1 MSTVREL
8 PTFVKVMMVAAALFA
23 AVGAYAGLR
32 RARKVDIPVIATVP
46 AFAMNDQ
53 HGKIVTPESLRGHV
67 FITDF
72 FFLSCPTS
80 CPKLTARMK
89 QLHDRI
95 AQKNLT
101 VQLVSIS
108 VDPENDTPE
117 KLALKAK
124 ELGSQDRIWTFLT
137 GKSEDLENIV
147 VKGFKIH
154 MEDQRKKP
162 AAPGEAANIYTIMHG
177 DWFVLVD
184 QQGRIRGY
192 YDTDEKGKLDAV
204 LRDAELIARNPGT

>member
-32 RARKVDIPVIATVP
+32 RARRVELPVIATVP

-53 HGKIVTPESLRGHV
+53 HGKVVTPESLRGHV

-95 AQKNLT
+95 AKKNLT

-108 VDPENDTPE
+108 VDPENDTSE
-117 KLALKAK
+117 KLALTAK
-124 ELGSQDRIWTFLT
+124 ELGTQDRIWTFLT

-154 MEDQRKKP
+154 VEDQRKKADP
-162 AAPGEAANIYTIMHG
+162 SGANIYTIMHG

-192 YDTDEKGKLDAV
+192 YDTDVEGKLDAV
-204 LRDAELIARNPGT
+204 LDDAELLARHPGT

>member
-1 MSTVREL
+1 MRQL
-8 PTFVKVMMVAAALFA
+8 PGFVKAMILAAALFA
-23 AVGAYAGLR
+23 AVGAYAALR
-32 RARKVDIPVIATVP
+32 RARKIDLPVIAAVP

-53 HGKIVTPESLRGHV
+53 QGKVVTTDSLRGRV
-67 FITDF
+67 FIADF

-108 VDPENDTPE
+108 VDPENDTSD

-137 GKSEDLENIV
+137 GKSEDLERVV

-154 MEDQRKKP
+154 VEDQRKK
-162 AAPGEAANIYTIMHG
+162 ADSNANIYTIMHG

-184 QQGRIRGY
+184 AQGRIRGY
-192 YDTDEKGKLDAV
+192 YDTDEEGKLDAV
-204 LRDAELIARNPGT
+204 LRDAELLARYPGT

>member
-1 MSTVREL
+1 LSLVREL

-32 RARKVDIPVIATVP
+32 RARRVELPVIAAVP

-53 HGKIVTPESLRGHV
+53 HGKVVTPESLRGHV

-108 VDPENDTPE
+108 VDPENDTSE

-137 GKSEDLENIV
+137 GKSEDLERVV

-154 MEDQRKKP
+154 YEDQRKKP
-162 AAPGEAANIYTIMHG
+162 APEANIFTIMHG

-184 QQGRIRGY
+184 AQGRIRGY
-192 YDTDEKGKLDAV
+192 YDTDDEGKLEAV
-204 LRDAELIARNPGT
+204 LRDAELLARNPGT

>member
-1 MSTVREL
+1 
-8 PTFVKVMMVAAALFA
+8 
-23 AVGAYAGLR
+23 
-32 RARKVDIPVIATVP
+32 
-46 AFAMNDQ
+46 
-53 HGKIVTPESLRGHV
+53 
-67 FITDF
+67 
-72 FFLSCPTS
+72 
-80 CPKLTARMK
+80 MK